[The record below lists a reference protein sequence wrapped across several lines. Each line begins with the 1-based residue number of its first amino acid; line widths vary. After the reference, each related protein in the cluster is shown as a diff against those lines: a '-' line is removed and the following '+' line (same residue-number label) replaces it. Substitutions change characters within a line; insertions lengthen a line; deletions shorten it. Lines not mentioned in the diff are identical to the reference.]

1 MQRDHRAIERVLIV
15 TFLLNLLATAAK
27 LGAGLATGALS
38 LIADGLDTLF
48 DGLSNVV
55 GLAAVRM
62 GSQPPDEEHPYGH
75 RKFET
80 VAAIFIAMLFFLT
93 AWELGAGAIRRLMDP
108 PTLVVNGWSVA
119 ALIFGGG
126 VQGFTGWWEM
136 GRGRA
141 LQSEILVADARH
153 TLTSLYVSMAVL
165 LGLGLVHLGY
175 VWADPLLTLVV
186 AGFIV
191 KIGVETLRENIP
203 ALVDRAPLSAGEIG
217 DVVAGVEGVESFHR
231 IRSRGPQDSVSVDL
245 HVRVDPRLPV
255 QHANAIADEVRR
267 RLFTLSGVA
276 DVVVH
281 LEAQRGPESA
291 AELQQAVKLAAG
303 ELGIMIHEFWVQ
315 QDGEQVALH
324 IHVGLD
330 PNETLS
336 HAHSLVDQFE
346 QTVRQR
352 RSEVNTIYTHIETA
366 AGDILPSAQVSAGLQ
381 ERVAQIVQ
389 DAAASIPSLSDPHSL
404 QVRQVEG
411 QLFVAICAL
420 VDGSLTVR
428 DAHDLSTEMQERIRV
443 RLPNAGEIL
452 VHLEPN
458 LPEPAN
464 SANGGDPL

>member
-1 MQRDHRAIERVLIV
+1 MQRDHRGIERVLIV
-15 TFLLNLLATAAK
+15 TFLLNLLATSAK

-80 VAAIFIAMLFFLT
+80 MAALFIAMLFFLT
-93 AWELGAGAIRRLMDP
+93 AWELGAGAIRRLADP
-108 PTLVVNGWSVA
+108 PALVVNQWSMA
-119 ALIFGGG
+119 ALIFGGA

-136 GRGRA
+136 KRGRA
-141 LQSEILVADARH
+141 LQSEILIADARH
-153 TLTSLYVSMAVL
+153 TLTSLYVSGAVL
-165 LGLGLVHLGY
+165 AGLGLVYLGY
-175 VWADPLLTLVV
+175 AWADPVLTLVV

-191 KIGVETLRENIP
+191 KIGVDTLRENIP

-217 DVVAGVEGVESFHR
+217 AVVAGVDGVESFHR
-231 IRSRGPQDSVSVDL
+231 IRSRGPEDSVSVDL

-255 QHANAIADEVRR
+255 EQANAIADEVRR
-267 RLFTLSGVA
+267 RLFTLTGVA

-291 AELQQAVKLAAG
+291 ADLRQAVKLAAG

-315 QDGEQVALH
+315 GDGQQVDLH

-330 PNETLS
+330 PHETLNQ
-336 HAHSLVDQFE
+336 AHTLVDQFE
-346 QTVRQR
+346 ETVRQR
-352 RSEVNTIYTHIETA
+352 RPEVSAIYTHIETA
-366 AGDILPSAQVSAGLQ
+366 AGDILPSAQVSLGLQ
-381 ERVAQIVQ
+381 QRVAQIVQ
-389 DAAASIPSLSDPHSL
+389 EAAAFTPGLSDPHSL

-420 VDGSLTVR
+420 VDGRLTVR
-428 DAHDLSTEMQERIRV
+428 EAHDLSTEMQERIRTH
-443 RLPNAGEIL
+443 LPNAGEIL

-458 LPEPAN
+458 LSDPAN
-464 SANGGDPL
+464 LPT